1 MKPERNTLS
10 AYTTFLIKLQ
20 NPISLSYYPSPRS
33 KPIRQSPDEAHEAQ
47 VCSNALI
54 GAARAREGERGRG
67 KRTRAVVSAAPF
79 PGRAIRVCDHDAG
92 GVSHLPRSEGPEQ
105 AFWAPKEKQ
114 GGWADF
120 GGLWY
125 NSCLHFKCCLRQ
137 RMQCLTWVFIYV

>member
-67 KRTRAVVSAAPF
+67 KRDSSRGQCGPVPRPSN
-79 PGRAIRVCDHDAG
+79 PG
-92 GVSHLPRSEGPEQ
+92 L
-105 AFWAPKEKQ
+105 
-114 GGWADF
+114 
-120 GGLWY
+120 
-125 NSCLHFKCCLRQ
+125 
-137 RMQCLTWVFIYV
+137 